1 MKRINGDKTFHAVAY
16 VIVGILAIVA
26 ILPFLLIVIAS
37 FTDESTLVQ
46 YGYSF
51 FPKKWSADAYI
62 YLKTQATTIL
72 KAYGVSIAVTAIGTC
87 LSVLLTSMLAYPLS
101 RKDFVLS
108 DKLAFFVFFT
118 MLFNGG
124 VVPSYI
130 MWTQG
135 FHLSNTIWALILPN
149 YMVTAFNVFLA
160 RNYYTM
166 NIPLALIESAQ
177 IDGASELRIFFKIII
192 PLSKPVIATIGLF
205 TGVIYWNDWI
215 NSIYYINNPKL
226 YSIQYYLMQLMQN
239 IQFLQSGSAGTN
251 VGAVAAM
258 QMPTTSIRMALA
270 VIGVLPILI
279 IFPFIQKHLVKGVVM
294 GAVKG

>member
-37 FTDESTLVQ
+37 FTYESTLVQ

-118 MLFNGG
+118 MLFNGC
-124 VVPSYI
+124 VVP
-130 MWTQG
+130 
-135 FHLSNTIWALILPN
+135 
-149 YMVTAFNVFLA
+149 
-160 RNYYTM
+160 
-166 NIPLALIESAQ
+166 
-177 IDGASELRIFFKIII
+177 
-192 PLSKPVIATIGLF
+192 
-205 TGVIYWNDWI
+205 
-215 NSIYYINNPKL
+215 
-226 YSIQYYLMQLMQN
+226 
-239 IQFLQSGSAGTN
+239 
-251 VGAVAAM
+251 
-258 QMPTTSIRMALA
+258 
-270 VIGVLPILI
+270 
-279 IFPFIQKHLVKGVVM
+279 
-294 GAVKG
+294 